1 MEMDILITPRLTIR
15 PLLEVDADA
24 FVAHLNDPKVTC
36 NLNPLPKPYRV
47 EDANAFLKSVDSDE
61 NQRGYVIA
69 RERAIGIILFKNYDA
84 ATKTAHLG
92 YWLASNH
99 HGKGYMSEALNAMLD
114 KLFAEGWL
122 DTVESD
128 VFEGNQASEN
138 VQRKLGFV
146 FGETKMRGDR
156 TLLTSHLTKAEFH
169 KHHLIAA

>member
-1 MEMDILITPRLTIR
+1 MDILITPRLTIR

-24 FVAHLNDPKVTC
+24 IVAHLNDPKVTC

-47 EDANAFLKSVDSDE
+47 DDAKAFLKSVDDDA

-69 RERAIGIILFKNYDA
+69 RERAIGIILFKNHNA
-84 ATKTAHLG
+84 ETKTAHLG

-99 HGKGYMSEALNAMLD
+99 HGKGYMSEALNAMLS

-122 DTVESD
+122 ETIESD
-128 VFEGNQASEN
+128 IFEGNQASEN

-146 FGETKMRGDR
+146 FEGTKNREGR
-156 TLLTSHLTKAEFH
+156 TLLTSQLTKTEFNDQH
-169 KHHLIAA
+169 VVAA